1 MKLIAQ
7 IKLLPSP
14 YQAEALRQTIEQ
26 TNLACQFISDL
37 AWETSTFRKYYLQR
51 ACYKIVRE
59 QFDLTAQIVVS
70 AIAKVADAYKL
81 KRGERRT
88 FKSSGSI
95 AYDDRILSWRLNDS
109 TVNIWT
115 VAGRQRMSFVCGDRQ
130 RELLQTRQGESD
142 LIIYQGMFF
151 LAAVCDVEEPEPIDI
166 EDVLGVD
173 LGVVNIAADSDG
185 QVFSGSHINSVR
197 HRMRRLRSKLQSKG
211 SRSARSKLK
220 QLSGKEARFAKDTN
234 HCISKQLVAK
244 AKDTSRGMALE
255 DLKGIRPLVTVRRNQ
270 RAKLHSWSFFQ
281 LRAFINYKAQRAGVP
296 VFLVDPRNTS
306 RTCPVCGCVDK
317 ANRPSKSVF
326 SCVAC
331 SFAGHADHIAAINIG
346 RRADVNQPNVADTT
360 SVVPATSRL
369 L

>member
-1 MKLIAQ
+1 M
-7 IKLLPSP
+7 
-14 YQAEALRQTIEQ
+14 
-26 TNLACQFISDL
+26 
-37 AWETSTFRKYYLQR
+37 
-51 ACYKIVRE
+51 
-59 QFDLTAQIVVS
+59 
-70 AIAKVADAYKL
+70 
-81 KRGERRT
+81 
-88 FKSSGSI
+88 
-95 AYDDRILSWRLNDS
+95 
-109 TVNIWT
+109 
-115 VAGRQRMSFVCGDRQ
+115 
-130 RELLQTRQGESD
+130 
-142 LIIYQGMFF
+142 YQGMFF
-151 LAAVCDVEEPEPIDI
+151 LAAVCDVEEPEPTDI

-173 LGVVNIAADSDG
+173 LGIVNIVADSDG
-185 QVFSGSHINSVR
+185 QIFSGSQINNVR

-211 SRSARSKLK
+211 SRSARRKLK

-296 VFLVDPRNTS
+296 VFYVDPRNTS
-306 RTCPVCGCVDK
+306 RTCPVCGSVDK
-317 ANRPSKSVF
+317 ANRPSQSVF

-331 SFAGHADHIAAINIG
+331 GFAGLADHIAAINIG

-360 SVVPATSRL
+360 SVVLATSRL